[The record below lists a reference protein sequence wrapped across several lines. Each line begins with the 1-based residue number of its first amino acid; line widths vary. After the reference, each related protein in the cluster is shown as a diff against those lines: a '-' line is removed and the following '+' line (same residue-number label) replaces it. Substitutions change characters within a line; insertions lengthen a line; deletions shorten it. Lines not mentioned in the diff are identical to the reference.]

1 MPAEIGWGIDAKLL
15 YQIKKNLSCNCVP
28 ATTTTTTTPIP

>member
-1 MPAEIGWGIDAKLL
+1 MAEIGWGTEAKLL
-15 YQIKKNLSCNCVP
+15 AGIKKKLSCNCVP